1 MNETKLRSFIK
12 GISWRLLGT
21 IDTIVVSFILT
32 GKFKTALSIG
42 GVELFTKIILYFFH
56 ERIWLKI
63 KFGIKE
69 KKLNKI

>member
-69 KKLNKI
+69 KKTK

>member
-21 IDTIVVSFILT
+21 IDTIIISFILT
-32 GKFKTALSIG
+32 GKIKTALSIG
-42 GVELFTKIILYFFH
+42 SVELFSKIILYFIH

-63 KFGIKE
+63 KFGIK
-69 KKLNKI
+69 NKS

>member
-21 IDTIVVSFILT
+21 IDTIIISFILT
-32 GKFKTALSIG
+32 GKIKTALSIG
-42 GVELFTKIILYFFH
+42 GIELFTKIILYFFH

-69 KKLNKI
+69 KNNK